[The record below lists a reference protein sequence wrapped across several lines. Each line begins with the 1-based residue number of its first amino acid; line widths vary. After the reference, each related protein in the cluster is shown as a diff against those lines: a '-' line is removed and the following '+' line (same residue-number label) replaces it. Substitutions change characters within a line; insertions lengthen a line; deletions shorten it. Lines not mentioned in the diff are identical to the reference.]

1 MDLNERMTKSEIEIA
16 IALLIAIALAFG
28 GLALLDCAGYT
39 KLKWE
44 GLADIVP
51 AGVLCIAL
59 ILLVASWITAPFLS
73 IFILVHQII
82 FWIMVFVKRIRHKEQ
97 KINLK
102 RHCIVFVL
110 SIPLLIYAVEGLRIL
125 YYSMGV

>member
-28 GLALLDCAGYT
+28 GLALLDCVGYT